1 MLKTT
6 RRNGA
11 SVVALAA
18 LAFLCCYGIAC
29 GSDDEP
35 PVTEP
40 NVEATIAAAMAKI
53 AATQEVAGPT
63 ATPTA
68 TATNTPRPSPT
79 PTVAPAPTEGLTPVP
94 TPPTDVAANVE
105 PLAPLPMTDADAF
118 LAGLSEAERSCL
130 SKAVSPDQLIAVT
143 NSPELATDGERQA
156 FLGCLEEET
165 TLRLFLTAILDA
177 AGSLSLESSSCMRS
191 AFADTDV
198 GAMLLAASAD
208 PGTDPNAEAAMA
220 QAMVSFIVSLSCL
233 NETEFAAAGSA
244 MDISP
249 SEYENFQC
257 VMEAMGGPDE
267 MAAQMRPDAGFPGP
281 LFAAASSCQLE
292 MGGPPPGS

>member
-1 MLKTT
+1 MLKIT
-6 RRNGA
+6 RRNAAGVA
-11 SVVALAA
+11 ALAA
-18 LAFLCCYGIAC
+18 LAFLCCYSIAC

-53 AATQEVAGPT
+53 AATQEAAGPT

-68 TATNTPRPSPT
+68 SPSNTPRPSPT
-79 PTVAPAPTEGLTPVP
+79 PTVVPAPAEVLTPVP
-94 TPPTDVAANVE
+94 TPPTNAATNVE
-105 PLAPLPMTDADAF
+105 PLTPLPMTDADAF

-130 SKAVSPDQLIAVT
+130 SQVVSPDQLIAVT
-143 NSPELATDGERQA
+143 NSPELATNEERQS

-165 TLRLFLTAILDA
+165 TLRLFLTAILNA
-177 AGSLSLESSSCMRS
+177 AGPLSPESSSCMRS

-198 GAMLLAASAD
+198 APMLMATSTD
-208 PGTDPNAEAAMA
+208 PGIDPNAEAAMA

-244 MDISP
+244 MVISP

-257 VMEAMGGPDE
+257 VMEAMGGPED

-281 LFAAASSCQLE
+281 LFEAAFSCQLE
-292 MGGPPPGS
+292 MAGAPPGS